1 MNIFAKIAPNWV
13 LKRELAKTK
22 LAAIDRAK
30 LYMSGSGY
38 AGAGASTSKR
48 NFLGWKP
55 FSQTADQ
62 DITANLPILRNRSRA
77 LYVGGGLPRGAINK
91 LVTNVVGSGLML
103 NSQIDYNYLGISRD
117 EASQIERT
125 IEREFKL
132 WADDKYSCDIGNSVN
147 FYEMQGLAFLSM
159 LMSGDCFVL
168 LPQKLRSGNS
178 YRLKLQLLESDRVT
192 NPINPDIT
200 KDILEGI
207 ESDTYGAPIAYH
219 IKQRNS
225 PLDHETKFARVEAYT
240 KNGRANVLHL
250 MTRERPEQRR
260 GIPLISGIIEQVKQ
274 LTRYADAELD
284 AAVLSA
290 FFTIFIK
297 KSAPEYNAEWT
308 PPTESESEGQADP
321 SGMESPNEKPT
332 DMKLAPGAIHE
343 LDEGESIEIANP
355 SRPNQ
360 QFDAFTTAI
369 IRQIGVAIEVPYEVL
384 VQHFQSSYS
393 ASRAAILQAWQ
404 MFYNRR
410 DWLIANFCL
419 PVYKEWMT
427 EAVVFGR
434 LSLPGFLDNPL
445 ARQAWLGVNFYGSS
459 MPEIDPVKA
468 VNAATKR
475 IDEGLSTREREAMTL
490 TGMNFDEI
498 VGTRIAEEKNMNEIR
513 QIINKTNLQQGTL
526 ANG

>member
-1 MNIFAKIAPNWV
+1 MNIFAKIAPNWA

-168 LPQKLRSGNS
+168 LPQLLRKGNS

-290 FFTIFIK
+290 FFTIFICIF
-297 KSAPEYNAEWT
+297 YII
-308 PPTESESEGQADP
+308 SEFSFL
-321 SGMESPNEKPT
+321 SH
-332 DMKLAPGAIHE
+332 KL
-343 LDEGESIEIANP
+343 LSI
-355 SRPNQ
+355 
-360 QFDAFTTAI
+360 
-369 IRQIGVAIEVPYEVL
+369 
-384 VQHFQSSYS
+384 
-393 ASRAAILQAWQ
+393 
-404 MFYNRR
+404 
-410 DWLIANFCL
+410 
-419 PVYKEWMT
+419 
-427 EAVVFGR
+427 
-434 LSLPGFLDNPL
+434 LSF
-445 ARQAWLGVNFYGSS
+445 
-459 MPEIDPVKA
+459 
-468 VNAATKR
+468 
-475 IDEGLSTREREAMTL
+475 
-490 TGMNFDEI
+490 
-498 VGTRIAEEKNMNEIR
+498 
-513 QIINKTNLQQGTL
+513 
-526 ANG
+526 

>member
-1 MNIFAKIAPNWV
+1 MNLFAKIAPNWA

-22 LAAIDRAK
+22 LAAIDKAK

-55 FSQTADQ
+55 YSRTADQ
-62 DITANLPILRNRSRA
+62 DITVNLPTLRNRSRA

-117 EASQIERT
+117 EASKIERM

-132 WADDKYSCDIGNSVN
+132 WANDKYSCDMGNSVN
-147 FYEMQGLAFLSM
+147 FYEMQALAFLSM

-168 LPQKLRSGNS
+168 LPQLLRKGNS
-178 YRLKLQLLESDRVT
+178 YRLKLQLIESDRVT
-192 NPINPDIT
+192 NPINPDIN

-225 PLDHETKFARVEAYT
+225 PTDYETKFARVEAYT

-260 GIPLISGIIEQVKQ
+260 GIPLISGVIEQVKQ
-274 LTRYADAELD
+274 LTRYTDAELD

-297 KSAPEYNAEWT
+297 KAAPEYNGEWQ
-308 PPTESESEGQADP
+308 PPKESESDNEVNSLTSGSQAEKATN
-321 SGMESPNEKPT
+321 ME
-332 DMKLAPGAIHE
+332 LAPGAIHE

-360 QFDAFTTAI
+360 QFDAFTTSI
-369 IRQIGVAIEVPYEVL
+369 IRQIGVAIEVPFEVL
-384 VQHFQSSYS
+384 IQHFQSSYS

-419 PVYKEWMT
+419 PIYKEWMT

-434 LSLPGFLDNPL
+434 LNLPGFLDNPL
-445 ARQAWLGVNFYGSS
+445 ARQAWLGADFYGSS
-459 MPEIDPVKA
+459 MPEIDPNKA
-468 VNAATKR
+468 VNAAIAR
-475 IDEGLSTREREAMTL
+475 IEAGLSTRACEAMNL

-498 VGTRIAEEKNMNEIR
+498 IGTKTAEENSMNEIR
-513 QIINKTNLQQGTL
+513 KIVSETSVSPKN
-526 ANG
+526 